1 MATESTT
8 RVLEA
13 LSSLYN
19 STDKQTNREANR
31 WLESFQKKPEAW
43 AVADYLLKSNDVNLE
58 TQLFAAQTL
67 KQKITYDLRELDS
80 KARLQ
85 LRDGL
90 IERLGQLGDTSKAVM
105 VQLCL
110 AIAILAIQ
118 LLEWESVINDLVEK
132 FSHSHKGLVCLLE
145 ILKLLPEEMNQN
157 ARRLPLT
164 DTEYRT
170 RAEKLIDNNAPH
182 ILNLLSVYMQSSGS
196 DSDLQV
202 RIFQCLSSWIRTGE
216 MDIRMLSASPLV
228 QLAFKGLESES
239 LFEVSVDVVSEIIY
253 ETRDIDACQD
263 IIQQIYPCF
272 HPMLIKLTEATKE
285 DADEDEEIVRGYCRI
300 FCEAGE
306 AYINLICR
314 HPDAFK
320 ILLEG
325 ILKCTAYH
333 DLDIVPMTFKFW
345 YELTLALQTETYAQ
359 AIPLLAPYY
368 DRLVDVMIG
377 HLKYPVDPMTAEER
391 DEFRDFRH
399 KMGDTLKDCC
409 RILTP
414 QRCLVKPMQLLTGL
428 LSSSE
433 ASWQQIEAPIF
444 ALRVMGSEVPQD
456 ENEVMPHIMEF
467 LSQLPDHPK
476 IRYAATLVISRYSF
490 WTEFHPQY
498 ITYQLNFIS
507 SGFQNDEVA
516 AASALALKN
525 LCKDCSNHLV
535 DYVPQLQ
542 AFYMNVAKSLPFR
555 DVLEVTEAV
564 SHVITVISPSE
575 IQNAL
580 QLFCLPVAQELH
592 GLVSKEK
599 ESLSQEDYVKIGDL
613 LEQINVFFDI
623 IRPEI
628 PLGQPHPCVTFI
640 SELWPVLD
648 TTLTQFGGLDTVSE
662 PLCKCFNS
670 FMLSYGPHFIPFLP
684 QLMERI
690 VNAFNL
696 TCLSCY
702 LWVSL
707 KLVRA
712 FARDEGQR
720 PCFEFVQQLSQ
731 VLFVKLQTQQVN
743 TMPDVIEEY
752 FRLIMAFLEHAP
764 LLILNEPS
772 LFSTLFQAN
781 LASLS
786 INESHALEAVLKFNY
801 RLLKM
806 TDKSTSIL
814 TLYREYG
821 ADLTLVLCNG
831 VLDCYSQDLIPD
843 VASIFQ
849 LLAETL
855 PSESAQWIMRA
866 INEVPEDY
874 LSADLKSEFMSNWTS
889 AITGQHWVKIRRI
902 LSDFAAT
909 YRRRNASKDRH

>member
-1 MATESTT
+1 MTTESTT

-13 LSSLYN
+13 LSSLYS
-19 STDKQTNREANR
+19 STDRQTNREANR

-43 AVADYLLKSNDVNLE
+43 TVADYLLKSNDANIE

-67 KQKITYDLRELDS
+67 KQKITYDLRELDL

-90 IERLGQLGDTSKAVM
+90 IDRLSQITDSSKVVM

-118 LLEWESVINDLVEK
+118 LLEWKSVLNDLVEK
-132 FSHSHKGLVCLLE
+132 FNNSPKSRVCLLE

-164 DTEYRT
+164 DAEYRA
-170 RAEKLIDNNAPH
+170 RGQELIDSNAPRV
-182 ILNLLSVYMQSSGS
+182 LDLLSMLMQSST
-196 DSDLQV
+196 DTDLQI

-216 MDIRMLSASPLV
+216 MDIRMLSTSPLV
-228 QLAFKGLESES
+228 QLAFKGLESEE

-253 ETRDIDACQD
+253 ETREVNDCQD
-263 IIQQIYPCF
+263 IIQQLYPSF
-272 HPMLIKLTEATKE
+272 HPMLVRLTEAQQNE
-285 DADEDEEIVRGYCRI
+285 EDEDVVRGYCRI

-306 AYINLICR
+306 AYINLISM
-314 HPDAFK
+314 HPEAFE

-345 YELTLALQTETYAQ
+345 FELTNVLETETYRQ
-359 AIPLLAPYY
+359 AIPQLAPYY
-368 DRLVDVMIG
+368 DRLVDVMLV
-377 HLKYPVDPMTAEER
+377 HLKYPDEDMTAQER

-414 QRCLVKPMQLLTGL
+414 QRCLVKPMQLLTHL
-428 LSSSE
+428 LNSPE

-444 ALRVMGSEVPQD
+444 SLRVMGSEVPQD

-490 WTEFHPQY
+490 WTEKHPQY

-507 SGFQNDEVA
+507 SGFQNEEVA
-516 AASALALKN
+516 AASALALKH
-525 LCKDCSNHLV
+525 LCKDCKEHLV
-535 DYVPQLQ
+535 DYIPQLQ
-542 AFYMNVAKSLPFR
+542 AFYLNVAKSLPFR

-564 SHVITVISPSE
+564 SHVITVISPSD

-592 GLVSKEK
+592 SLVSKEK
-599 ESLSQEDYVKIGDL
+599 QTLSPDDYVKIGDL

-623 IRPEI
+623 IRPENI
-628 PLGQPHPCVTFI
+628 PVGQSHPCVTFI

-648 TTLTQFGGLDTVSE
+648 STLTQLGGLDTVSE

-696 TCLSCY
+696 TGLSCY
-702 LWVSL
+702 LWVAL
-707 KLVRA
+707 KLVRE
-712 FARDEGQR
+712 FAREEGQR

-743 TMPDVIEEY
+743 DMPDVIEEY
-752 FRLIMAFLEHAP
+752 FRLVVAFMDQAP
-764 LLILNEPS
+764 LLLVNDP
-772 LFSTLFQAN
+772 LFATVFQAN
-781 LASLS
+781 IASLAV
-786 INESHALEAVLKFNY
+786 NESHALEAVLKFNS
-801 RLLKM
+801 RLLKIA
-806 TDKSTSIL
+806 DKSAAIL
-814 TLYREYG
+814 ALYREYG
-821 ADLTLVLCNG
+821 ANLTLVLCNG
-831 VLDCYSQDLIPD
+831 VLDYYSQDLIPD
-843 VASIFQ
+843 VANIFQ
-849 LLAETL
+849 LLAQTL
-855 PSESAQWIMRA
+855 PSESAQWIMQA